1 MTIRN
6 PDVSYDQSLAQ
17 VLKLVCQVVLS
28 KTRTAVPGVVISYRA
43 SPRPVADV
51 QPATDM
57 MLADGETMPRAPV
70 LNVPVWWPTFGG
82 YSIIGSLSKGDGV
95 LLVYCERDLTNFL
108 QTGRAGPL
116 ATGRV
121 MSEQDVVA
129 LPWNHTPD
137 DPPAA
142 GLTIRADDGSAEI
155 AIESGGRV
163 TVDGDRISLVGPVSV
178 TGSLRVNGTAVALQG
193 HSH

>member
-1 MTIRN
+1 MTLRN

-28 KTRTAVPGVVISYRA
+28 KTRTAVPGVVISYSA

-57 MLADGETMPRAPV
+57 MLADGETVPRAV
-70 LNVPVWWPTFGG
+70 ALKVPVWWPTFGG
-82 YSIIGSLSKGDGV
+82 YSIIGSLRKGDGV

-116 ATGRV
+116 GSGRV

-129 LPWNHTPD
+129 VPWDHAPPTPPSD
-137 DPPAA
+137 

-155 AIESGGRV
+155 RIDSEGRV
-163 TVDGDRISLVGPVSV
+163 TVDADRISLVGPVAV
-178 TGSLRVNGTAVALQG
+178 TGSLRVNGTPVALQG